1 MILFILLDVWMQ
13 HLLLEA
19 ANKTSES
26 IIDFTPIFVKHYEK
40 MRRIAFFEIVC
51 KINNYLDTHF
61 CFSWTL
67 TCQPECHSTWTIFFE
82 NYITFLPLFF
92 RIDSP
97 SKLNT

>member
-40 MRRIAFFEIVC
+40 MRRIAFFEIVIIR
-51 KINNYLDTHF
+51 IN
-61 CFSWTL
+61 
-67 TCQPECHSTWTIFFE
+67 
-82 NYITFLPLFF
+82 
-92 RIDSP
+92 R
-97 SKLNT
+97 